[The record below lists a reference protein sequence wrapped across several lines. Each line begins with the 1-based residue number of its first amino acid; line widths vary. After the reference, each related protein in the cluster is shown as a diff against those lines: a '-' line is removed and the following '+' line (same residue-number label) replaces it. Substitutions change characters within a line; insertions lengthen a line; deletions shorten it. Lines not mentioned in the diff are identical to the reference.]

1 MSVLGFTDII
11 QGPLTQYVQV
21 SQQIGG
27 DVAQHSQLVQQAF
40 KAQLQ
45 FLELAS
51 QSSKPSNQND
61 LMIFLKPTSDNISAI
76 QDFREKHRTSPFF
89 NHLSAISESIP
100 ALGWVA
106 VVSYGCVTQS

>member
-11 QGPLTQYVQV
+11 QGPLTQYVQI

-27 DVAQHSQLVQQAF
+27 DVSQHSQLVQQVF

-45 FLELAS
+45 FLQLAS
-51 QSSKPSNQND
+51 QSSKPANQSD
-61 LMIFLKPTSDNISAI
+61 LMIFLKPTSDIISGI
-76 QDFREKHRTSPFF
+76 QEFREKHRTSSFF

-106 VVSYGCVTQS
+106 VVSKTC